1 MNYNGMGPGMFP
13 QQGQGGMGPQGPQG
27 PQPGQQMPQAPPQ
40 QMGGGEQGGITGPGS
55 GAWMQAQA
63 DNRSGLADR
72 LNAARSALQ
81 QGQIMGF
88 DPMRM
93 QQLQQ
98 EVLALERQ
106 AQSMMGQ
113 QQQGFNRMTASNMA
127 PGIGGARPNTSNPGY
142 YAASQNNDIEM
153 QILAS
158 MFGLGGGGRGQ
169 GGGGMGAP

>member
-1 MNYNGMGPGMFP
+1 MNYNGMGPGMLP

-27 PQPGQQMPQAPPQ
+27 PQPGQQMPQGPPQ
-40 QMGGGEQGGITGPGS
+40 PQGGQGWSPQDGMQ
-55 GAWMQAQA
+55 WMQSQT

-72 LNAARSALQ
+72 LNSARNALQ
-81 QGQIMGF
+81 QGQIMGM

-113 QQQGFNRMTASNMA
+113 EQQGFNRMTASNMA

-142 YAASQNNDIEM
+142 YAASQNNDIDM
-153 QILAS
+153 QLLAQ
-158 MFGLGGGGRGQ
+158 MFGLGGGQGPSRG
-169 GGGGMGAP
+169 GP